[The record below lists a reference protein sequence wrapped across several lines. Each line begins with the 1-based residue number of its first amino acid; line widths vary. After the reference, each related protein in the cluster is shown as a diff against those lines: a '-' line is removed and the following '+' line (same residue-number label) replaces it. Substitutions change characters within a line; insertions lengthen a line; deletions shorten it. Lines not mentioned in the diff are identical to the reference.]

1 MDLSERKKNILK
13 AVINE
18 NIKTAEP
25 VSSSELQKEYL
36 SDVSSATIRNELA
49 ALEEMGFLVQPHT
62 SSGRVPTL
70 EGYKKY
76 IAELMTEQ
84 KLTKSESEQI
94 KKTFEGRVSSVSD
107 IIEKTASVISE
118 ASNYASIVSLGITD
132 YAEINSFK
140 LVEIDDSNILVLVK
154 TDIGTIKEIIS
165 CENITIED
173 INSASAFMSSKL
185 VGKSL
190 KQATEIIDSLPQELV
205 KYKNLFEA
213 IIEVI
218 TDKSDRENMAV
229 AGKEKLLDYPEYQ
242 DLGKFKSTLK
252 DLNSKQSLRSLIND
266 DDDLEISIKLGDG
279 EKLDYSVVTA
289 KYKIG
294 GKVAGTASVLGPVR
308 MDYSKVVSILKNVTS
323 RLEENINGQ
332 AKKGDKDE

>member
-1 MDLSERKKNILK
+1 VDLSERKKNILK

-279 EKLDYSVVTA
+279 EKSDYSVVTA